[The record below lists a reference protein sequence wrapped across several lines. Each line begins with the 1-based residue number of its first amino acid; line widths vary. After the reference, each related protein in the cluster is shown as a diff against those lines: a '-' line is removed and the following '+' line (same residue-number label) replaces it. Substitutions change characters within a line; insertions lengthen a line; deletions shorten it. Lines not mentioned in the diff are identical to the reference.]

1 MVRDKSMRTKVLIT
15 GALHPVALEGL
26 AKIDKLDVVYLPD
39 ASFAEFQCELKD
51 TQVLVSRSE
60 TDVNRELIDA
70 APNLKLIA
78 RAAVGV
84 GNIDLEYA
92 TEKGILVMN
101 TPGKNTNSAA
111 ELTLGL
117 MLSMFRRLPE
127 AQQTLKTGGWDRH
140 RFTGMELRGKKIGIV
155 GLGNVGHR
163 VAQFCNGFDCE
174 VFAYDPYIAPDI
186 FQKHRVTQVSSLL
199 ELASRVDILTLHV
212 PKTKET
218 TGMVDREVLK
228 ALGSEGYLVN
238 AARGG
243 IFFEKDLVWALD
255 NKLIAGAAIDTFET
269 EPKPLEALIKNDK
282 VYCSPHI
289 GASTIEAQ
297 IAIGHTVADQI
308 RKALEGGVV
317 DYHVNLPEVGVID
330 KPIMKAYS
338 TLAEKL
344 GSIVGQILDFNPQSV
359 QFQYRGDISD
369 LDNSIIRLSWMK
381 GYLGKVVDDYVSF
394 VNVGRHME
402 RLGISIGESTDP
414 SFTSYKSALKI
425 LVRGAQGQQMTVG
438 GVVFEDRH
446 LRLTLIND
454 FHFEV
459 EPSGNMLVMVNHDRP
474 GVIGDIGQY
483 LAKSQVNISGFNLS
497 RNVKGGKAMAVVTID
512 QDLTL
517 QNLKDLKMLPNV
529 ESAKAITI

>member
-1 MVRDKSMRTKVLIT
+1 MRTKVLIT

-26 AKIDKLDVVYLPD
+26 AKIDNLEVVYLPD
-39 ASFAEFQCELKD
+39 ATFADFQKELKD

-70 APNLKLIA
+70 TPNLKLIA

-127 AQQTLKTGGWDRH
+127 AQQTLKSGGWDRH
-140 RFTGMELRGKKIGIV
+140 RFTGLELGRKKVGIV

-174 VFAYDPYIAPDI
+174 VFAYDPYIAPDR
-186 FQKHRVTQVSSLL
+186 FLKHRAVQVTSLK
-199 ELASRVDILTLHV
+199 ELAEKVDILTLHV

-218 TGMVDREVLK
+218 SGMIDREVLT
-228 ALGSEGYLVN
+228 ALGPKGYLVN

-243 IFFEKDLVWALD
+243 IVLEKDLLWALE

-269 EPKPLEALIKNDK
+269 EPHPLPALIKMDN
-282 VYCSPHI
+282 VYCAPHI
-289 GASTIEAQ
+289 GASTLEAQ

-330 KPIMKAYS
+330 NPILKAYS

-344 GSIVGQILDFNPQSV
+344 GTIAGQILEFNPQSV
-359 QFQYRGDISD
+359 QFQYRGDISE

-381 GYLGKVVDDYVSF
+381 GYLSKVVDDYVSF

-402 RLGISIGESTDP
+402 KLGITVAEGVDP
-414 SFTSYKSALKI
+414 GFSSYNSALKVI
-425 LVRGAQGQQMTVG
+425 ISGVQGQQMTIG
-438 GVVFEDRH
+438 GVVFENRH

-459 EPSGNMLVMVNHDRP
+459 EPSGNMLFIRNLDRP
-474 GVIGDIGQY
+474 GVIGDVGQY
-483 LAKSQVNISGFNLS
+483 LAKSSVNISGFNLS
-497 RNVKGGKAMAVVTID
+497 RNVKGGKAMAVVSID
-512 QDLTL
+512 QTLTT
-517 QNLKDLKMLPNV
+517 QNMKDLNTLPNV
-529 ESAKAITI
+529 ESAKAILV

>member
-1 MVRDKSMRTKVLIT
+1 MRTKVLIT

-26 AKIDKLDVVYLPD
+26 AKIDNLNVVYLPD
-39 ASFAEFQCELKD
+39 ATFAEFQTELKD

-111 ELTLGL
+111 ELTVGL

-127 AQQTLKTGGWDRH
+127 AQQTLKKGGWDRH
-140 RFTGMELRGKKIGIV
+140 RFTGLELRGKKVGIV

-174 VFAYDPYIAPDI
+174 VFAYDPYIAPDV
-186 FQKHRVTQVSSLL
+186 FTKHRAIQVTSLL
-199 ELASRVDILTLHV
+199 ELAQKVDILTLHV

-218 TGMVDREVLK
+218 TGMVDREILK
-228 ALGSEGYLVN
+228 AIGPEGYLVN

-243 IFFEKDLVWALD
+243 IVLEKDLLWALE
-255 NKLIAGAAIDTFET
+255 NRLIAGAAIDTFET
-269 EPKPLEALIKNDK
+269 EPKPLDAIVKHEN

-289 GASTIEAQ
+289 GASTLEAQ

-344 GSIVGQILDFNPQSV
+344 GSITGQILDFNPVSV
-359 QFQYRGDISD
+359 HFQYRGDISE

-381 GYLGKVVDDYVSF
+381 GYLNKIVDDYVSF

-402 RLGISIGESTDP
+402 KLGITVREDVDP
-414 SFTSYKSALKI
+414 GFSSYNSALKVI
-425 LVRGAQGQQMTVG
+425 VRGAQGQQMTVG

-459 EPSGNMLVMVNHDRP
+459 EPNGNMLLISNHDRP
-474 GVIGDIGQY
+474 GVIGDVGQY

-497 RNVKGGKAMAVVTID
+497 RNVKGGMAMAVVSID
-512 QDLTL
+512 QKLTP
-517 QNLKDLKMLPNV
+517 QNLKDLKNLPNV
-529 ESAKAITI
+529 ESVKAIFI

>member
-1 MVRDKSMRTKVLIT
+1 MRTKVLIT

-26 AKIDKLDVVYLPD
+26 AKIDKLEVVYMPD
-39 ASFAEFQCELKD
+39 TTFAQFSSQLAD

-60 TDVNRELIDA
+60 TDVNRQLIDA
-70 APNLKLIA
+70 APQLKIIA

-84 GNIDLEYA
+84 GNIDLDYA

-117 MLSMFRRLPE
+117 MLSMFRKLPE
-127 AQQTLKTGGWDRH
+127 AQQTLKSGGWDRH
-140 RFTGMELRGKKIGIV
+140 RFTGMELRGKSIGIV

-163 VAQFCNGFDCE
+163 VAKFCLGFDCQ
-174 VFAYDPYIAPDI
+174 VYAYDPYISPDI
-186 FQKHRVTQVSSLL
+186 FLKHRVTQVNSLI
-199 ELASRVDILTLHV
+199 ELASKVDILTLHV

-218 TGMVDREVLK
+218 SGMVDREVLK
-228 ALGSEGYLVN
+228 ALGPKSYIVN

-243 IFFEKDLVWALD
+243 IFFEKDLLWALD
-255 NKLIAGAAIDTFET
+255 NKVIAGAAIDTFET
-269 EPKPLEALIKNDK
+269 EPKPMPEIIKNPN

-289 GASTIEAQ
+289 GASTEEAQ
-297 IAIGHTVADQI
+297 IAIGHAVADQI
-308 RKALEGGVV
+308 KKALEGGVV
-317 DYHVNLPEVGVID
+317 DYHVNLPNVGVID

-344 GSIVGQILDFNPQSV
+344 GSIVGQILDFNPQTI
-359 QFQYRGDISD
+359 QFQYRGDISE

-381 GYLGKVVDDYVSF
+381 GYLSKVVDDYVSF

-402 RLGISIGESTDP
+402 RLGIKVTETVDP
-414 SFTSYKSALKI
+414 SFSSYNSALKI
-425 LVRGAQGQQMTVG
+425 LVCGSQGQQMTVG

-459 EPSGNMLVMVNHDRP
+459 EPNGNMLFITNHDRP
-474 GVIGDIGQY
+474 GVIGDLGQY
-483 LAKSQVNISGFNLS
+483 LAKSGVNISGFNLS
-497 RNVKGGKAMAVVTID
+497 RNSKGGKAMAVLSID
-512 QDLTL
+512 GTL
-517 QNLKDLKMLPNV
+517 NAQNLREIKDLPNI
-529 ESAKAITI
+529 ESAKAIFI